1 MRKKVTVVGAGNV
14 GANCAVR
21 IADKE
26 LADVVLVDVV
36 EGVPQGKGLD
46 LLQSGPVQGY
56 DVSITGANDYEP
68 TANSDI
74 AIITAGFPRKPGM
87 SRDDLLMA
95 NFEVIKTATEQV
107 AKYSPNCI
115 IIVVTNPLDAMAQ
128 AAFQVSKFSK
138 NRVIGMAGVLD
149 SARFRTFIAQE
160 LNVSVENVTGVV
172 MGGHGDTM
180 VPLVRLS
187 NVAGIP
193 LTELMDQ
200 ATIDRIVDRTAN
212 GGAEIVKYL
221 KTGSAYY
228 APSAAA
234 VEMAEIDP
242 QGQEEGAAL
251 RRLSGRRV
259 RHQRPVRRRAGEVGR
274 ARHREDLRDQ
284 THRGRDGEA
293 AQERRLRARN
303 WSTFSPPRCK
313 YVAGGQAGSA
323 VQHVEYSHTTLIKAV
338 KGTRDLLPPS
348 TDVWNRVESVAR
360 AIFRAYNYHE
370 IRTPILEE
378 TQLFARG
385 VGAETDIVT
394 KEMYTFD
401 DHGTSLTLRPENTA
415 SVIRAYIEHRLDQR
429 PGVQK
434 LYYLGPMFRRE
445 RPQKGRYR
453 QFFQIGA
460 EAIGSESPAGRRR
473 SHRTGGRDPEGR
485 RASPA
490 SSC

>member
-56 DVSITGANDYEP
+56 DVNITGANDYEP

-87 SRDDLLMA
+87 SRDDLLLA

-107 AKYSPNCI
+107 AKFSPNCI
-115 IIVVTNPLDAMAQ
+115 LIVVTNPLDAMAQ

-160 LNVSVENVTGVV
+160 LNVSVENVIGVV

-180 VPLVRLS
+180 VPLVRLC

-193 LTELMDQ
+193 LTELLDQ
-200 ATIDRIVDRTAN
+200 AAIDRIVDRTAN

-234 VEMAEIDP
+234 VEMAESILKDKKKVLP
-242 QGQEEGAAL
+242 CAAYLEGEYGINGL
-251 RRLSGRRV
+251 FVGV
-259 RHQRPVRRRAGEVGR
+259 PVKLG
-274 ARHREDLRDQ
+274 ARGIEKIYEIKLTPD
-284 THRGRDGEA
+284 E
-293 AQERRLRARN
+293 
-303 WSTFSPPRCK
+303 
-313 YVAGGQAGSA
+313 QAKLKKSADA
-323 VQHVEYSHTTLIKAV
+323 VQELVNVLKSK
-338 KGTRDLLPPS
+338 
-348 TDVWNRVESVAR
+348 
-360 AIFRAYNYHE
+360 
-370 IRTPILEE
+370 
-378 TQLFARG
+378 
-385 VGAETDIVT
+385 
-394 KEMYTFD
+394 M
-401 DHGTSLTLRPENTA
+401 
-415 SVIRAYIEHRLDQR
+415 
-429 PGVQK
+429 
-434 LYYLGPMFRRE
+434 
-445 RPQKGRYR
+445 
-453 QFFQIGA
+453 
-460 EAIGSESPAGRRR
+460 
-473 SHRTGGRDPEGR
+473 
-485 RASPA
+485 
-490 SSC
+490 